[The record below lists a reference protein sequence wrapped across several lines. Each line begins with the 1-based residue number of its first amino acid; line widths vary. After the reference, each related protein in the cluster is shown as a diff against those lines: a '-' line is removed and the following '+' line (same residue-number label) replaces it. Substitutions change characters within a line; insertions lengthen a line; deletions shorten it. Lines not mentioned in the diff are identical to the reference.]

1 MTTKVSGTST
11 GNADYDKKKYQA
23 KRFKNEQAFYFNK
36 FNGNSDLI
44 PTPEQIALKKKRE
57 EEEARLQAKKYEKR
71 HRGGYDKTKKMKRT
85 KNGHVMIGD
94 DYINHWIFQGL
105 KEKYP
110 FCCIFWFENVWS
122 YFTGMP
128 VPHNLCRRIGS
139 SDMTEECDVWY
150 KTKEGYI
157 RCPDCIA
164 KEMENEWCE

>member
-23 KRFKNEQAFYFNK
+23 KRFKHEQAFYFNK

-44 PTPEQIALKKKRE
+44 PTPEQIANKKKRE

-94 DYINHWIFQGL
+94 DYIG
-105 KEKYP
+105 
-110 FCCIFWFENVWS
+110 
-122 YFTGMP
+122 
-128 VPHNLCRRIGS
+128 
-139 SDMTEECDVWY
+139 
-150 KTKEGYI
+150 
-157 RCPDCIA
+157 
-164 KEMENEWCE
+164 